1 MDLLKEVY
9 ESIGRSDLIALLS
22 VCFAALA
29 AIYARWSAKQAR
41 ISNEISVKSELKP
54 RRLSVFA
61 SMKDFLH
68 FGSTYKTM
76 QHLKMVQGT
85 NDLTAKIE
93 TFIWEVEQHGP
104 LDMPEFD
111 ELFENARK
119 KAWQL
124 QRLLD
129 RLAGP
134 NAQPLNGE
142 FETAED
148 NLYAV
153 IDWFAAKEKEL
164 KDMFEP
170 YLRIIQQRH

>member
-1 MDLLKEVY
+1 MDLLKELY

-68 FGSTYKTM
+68 FCSTYNTM

-85 NDLTAKIE
+85 NDLTDKID
-93 TFIWEVEQHGP
+93 TYIWEVEQHGS

-111 ELFENARK
+111 ELFENAQK

-134 NAQPLNGE
+134 NAQPLNRE

-148 NLYAV
+148 NLYSV
-153 IDWFAAKEKEL
+153 IDWFASKEKEL

-170 YLRIIQQRH
+170 YLRISQQRH